1 MIFVDELIP
10 LLHNRLALV
19 EPITTFAGR
28 TLTRQMLID
37 NDAHA
42 LFVRS
47 TTPVNADLLRGT
59 NVRFVGTASVGTDHV
74 DLNWLAYQD
83 IEFAS
88 APGSNA
94 WAVVEYVYAWML
106 VLGYQ
111 PSATVGIVGH
121 GNIGMRLEGV
131 LLSAGYHT
139 IVYDPPK
146 LGHTKQVLSTLLE
159 TADVV
164 SLHVPL
170 THGGM
175 HATHGM
181 IGETEISR
189 MKQSSTL
196 IQASRGG
203 VLTDAALMHAVQSNR
218 VTAVLDVYETE
229 PNVARE
235 LVEVVTHCTPHIA
248 GHSIDAKL
256 RGASMIVDAYLAF
269 IAGQRVG
276 EIGGTATS
284 AYSLQ
289 PNKVSAQSSLVLRD
303 VVAEAQWFRSEY
315 LQDPSAITFDALRK
329 AYKPQPEMLRI
340 QLDVDA

>member
-94 WAVVEYVYAWML
+94 WAVVEYVYAWMQ
-106 VLGYQ
+106 VLGYL
-111 PSATVGIVGH
+111 PGATVGIVGH
-121 GNIGMRLEGV
+121 GNIGMRLDGV
-131 LLSAGYHT
+131 LRNAGYHT

-146 LGHTKQVLSTLLE
+146 LGHSKQVFSTLLE

-170 THGGM
+170 THVGM
-175 HATHGM
+175 HATQAM
-181 IGETEISR
+181 IGKSELNT
-189 MKQSSTL
+189 MKQGSAL

-203 VLTDAALMHAVQSNR
+203 VVTDTALMHAVQSNR

-229 PNVARE
+229 PNVASE
-235 LVEVVTHCTPHIA
+235 LVEIVAHCTPHIA
-248 GHSIDAKL
+248 GHSLDAKL

-276 EIGGTATS
+276 EIGGTTAS
-284 AYSLQ
+284 AYSI
-289 PNKVSAQSSLVLRD
+289 PSNKVGSQVSLVLRD
-303 VVAEAQWFRSEY
+303 VAAEAQWFKQAY
-315 LQDPSAITFDALRK
+315 LQEPGAQTFDALRK